1 MTEDNEDS
9 LLRSVALQN
18 VESIRIARQRAEQ
31 QAEATLWEQ
40 ANLLNLTHDA
50 IFVRDMKSVIR
61 YWNRGAEEL
70 YGWTAEQAVGRVVYD
85 LLKTAFPA
93 PLVQIEG
100 ELIRAG
106 RWEGELVHT
115 KKDGSQI
122 VVASRWSLQRDESG
136 APVAI
141 LTTNNDITER
151 KRAEQARQEI
161 EEQWRAAFESNP
173 TMYFIVD
180 AAGTIVSVNAFGA
193 EQLGYTV
200 SELVGQPV
208 LNVFCEPDREAVRK
222 HAESC
227 FAQPGRMMRWEAR
240 KIRKDG
246 TMIWVR
252 ETANAVVLKK
262 RPVLLVVCEEITEQ
276 KRAEE
281 AARRSEKEL
290 CDLIETVPAILW
302 ATRPD
307 GSNNFVSR
315 GWSQY
320 TGLPAED
327 TAGWGWQAA
336 IHPEDLERHLDKWRV
351 SLISGEPFENEAR
364 FRRGADGE
372 YRWFLI
378 RGVPLRNE
386 QGNVVK
392 WYGTLMDI
400 EDRKR
405 AEQALQR
412 SEAYLAEAQALTHT
426 GSFGWDVATRKA
438 LHLSEEWYRIYGF
451 DPYMGAPDWQERLQ
465 RIHPEDRSKWQ
476 DAVHRAINEK
486 SGYAVEYRI
495 LPPTGIMKHL
505 QVVGHPVLNN
515 SGDVVQFM
523 GSVTD
528 ITERKRAEEE
538 RERLRQLQADLARIN
553 RVTTMGELTASLA
566 HEVNQPIAAAIT
578 NANTCLR
585 WLARDQPNLEEAREA
600 AMRIVK
606 DGTRAAE
613 IIKGLRSFYKKDAP
627 YRRELVD
634 VNEMAREMLVLL
646 RNEAGRYSISMQT
659 DLDTDLP
666 KVMADRVQLQQV
678 LMNLLL
684 NGIEAMKDISP
695 AGTLVITTQRAED
708 GQLLISV
715 SDTGVGLPLEDAD
728 QIFNAFFTTKSHG
741 TGMGLAISRSIIESH
756 DGRLWAAANSGQGAT
771 FRFTLP
777 CQS

>member
-1 MTEDNEDS
+1 MTIAPE
-9 LLRSVALQN
+9 
-18 VESIRIARQRAEQ
+18 IIARQRAE
-31 QAEATLWEQ
+31 ATLREQ

-50 IFVRDMKSVIR
+50 ISVRGMDAVIR
-61 YWNRGAEEL
+61 YWNRGAEDL
-70 YGWTAEQAVGRVVYD
+70 YGWTPEEAVGRVVDD
-85 LLKTAFPA
+85 LLKTTFPA
-93 PLVQIEG
+93 PLEQIEG

-106 RWEGELVHT
+106 RWDGELVHT

-122 VVASRWSLQRDESG
+122 VVASRWSLQRDENG

-141 LTTNNDITER
+141 LTTNNDISER
-151 KRAEQARQEI
+151 KRAEQAQQEI
-161 EEQWRAAFESNP
+161 EAQWRAAFESNP
-173 TMYFIVD
+173 AMYFIVD

-200 SELVGQPV
+200 NELAGQPV
-208 LNVFCEPDREAVRK
+208 LNVFYEHDRKAVQG
-222 HAESC
+222 HARAC
-227 FAQPGRMMRWEAR
+227 FEQPGRTMTWEAR

-246 TMIWVR
+246 TMLWVR

-262 RPVLLVVCEEITEQ
+262 RPVLLVVCEDITER

-302 ATRPD
+302 ATRPN
-307 GSNNFVSR
+307 GFNNFISR
-315 GWSQY
+315 GWEEY
-320 TGLPAED
+320 TGLSAED

-336 IHPEDLERHLDKWRV
+336 IHPEDLQRHVDKWRV
-351 SLISGEPFENEAR
+351 SLATGEPFENESR
-364 FRRGADGE
+364 FRRGAGGE

-378 RGVPLRNE
+378 RGVPLRDE
-386 QGNVVK
+386 QGTVVK
-392 WYGTLMDI
+392 WYGTLIDI

-412 SEAYLAEAQALTHT
+412 SEAYLAEAQALAHT

-438 LHLSEEWYRIYGF
+438 LHLSDEWYRIYGF
-451 DPYMGAPDWQERLQ
+451 DPERGAPDWEERLQ
-465 RIHPEDRSKWQ
+465 CIHPEDRSKWQ
-476 DAVHRAINEK
+476 SAVYRAINEK

-495 LPPTGIMKHL
+495 LSPNGITKHL
-505 QVVGHPVLNN
+505 QVVGHPILNT
-515 SGDVVQFM
+515 SGSVVQFM

-566 HEVNQPIAAAIT
+566 HELNQPIAAAIT

-585 WLARDQPNLEEAREA
+585 WLARDQPNLQEAREA

-606 DGTRAAE
+606 DGTRAAG
-613 IIKGLRSFYKKDAP
+613 IIKGLRAFYKKDAP
-627 YRRELVD
+627 YRHELVD
-634 VNEMAREMLVLL
+634 VNEIAREMLVLL
-646 RNEAGRYSISMQT
+646 RNEAGRYSISMRT
-659 DLDTDLP
+659 DFDTTLP
-666 KVMADRVQLQQV
+666 KIVADRVQLQQV

-695 AGTLVITTQRAED
+695 VGTLAVKTQRAED
-708 GQLLISV
+708 GQLMISV

-756 DGRLWAAANSGQGAT
+756 GGRLWATANSGQGAT